1 MRDNHEQKEYLNR
14 RDGRPEMKY
23 HGTMGVTLFL
33 MVILTG
39 ICLVYVFLMLRVA
52 AVTCGKMIL
61 I

>member
-14 RDGRPEMKY
+14 RDGRTEMKY

-39 ICLVYVFLMLRVA
+39 ICLVYVF
-52 AVTCGKMIL
+52 
-61 I
+61 

>member
-23 HGTMGVTLFL
+23 HGMMGVTLFL

-39 ICLVYVFLMLRVA
+39 ICLVYVFFDA
-52 AVTCGKMIL
+52 ACGAGKGEC
-61 I
+61 